1 MEQVSPLR
9 FIVGALLPQ
18 VQRVGRIGRGA
29 NASVYRSPRRIK
41 FMTKNNRAGK
51 SPAPSNIDWVVH
63 AIVLAMARRQMQ
75 IAWPRR

>member
-9 FIVGALLPQ
+9 FIVGALLHQ
-18 VQRVGRIGRGA
+18 VQTVGRIGRGA
-29 NASVYRSPRRIK
+29 NASVYRSPRRITL
-41 FMTKNNRAGK
+41 MTKNNCAGK
-51 SPAPSNIDWVVH
+51 SPAVSNIDWVVH